1 MVFNTFIRCQVCG
14 SITRVRLQVGWQE
27 EHPIVVTCGKCGTS
41 LSGYVKI
48 RQEKP
53 GLTFSF
59 DNADQV
65 LDENADYMVEC
76 SGEFPTVKQ
85 GDAVDLEGLVITP
98 FIRYINCMETDDSYE
113 QFCKAVSQLN
123 DTSKK
128 WKIIRESSLY
138 SIIKVSIWFKKF
150 KKCFLDSIFNAE
162 MSLKF

>member
-1 MVFNTFIRCQVCG
+1 MEALLEYDYKLDGRKNI
-14 SITRVRLQVGWQE
+14 LLLL
-27 EHPIVVTCGKCGTS
+27 HVVSKCGTS

-113 QFCKAVSQLN
+113 Q
-123 DTSKK
+123 
-128 WKIIRESSLY
+128 
-138 SIIKVSIWFKKF
+138 
-150 KKCFLDSIFNAE
+150 
-162 MSLKF
+162 